1 MIYFRKG
8 GDKMDVTAT
17 KTNNNASINLLFSL
31 LDEAIDDYENGNVI
45 SEEEMLAELSSVETE
60 D

>member
-1 MIYFRKG
+1 
-8 GDKMDVTAT
+8 MDVTAT

>member
-1 MIYFRKG
+1 
-8 GDKMDVTAT
+8 MDAAMTRDII
-17 KTNNNASINLLFSL
+17 KKEASIDLLFSL

-45 SEEEMLAELSSVETE
+45 SEEEMLTELKSVETE

>member
-1 MIYFRKG
+1 
-8 GDKMDVTAT
+8 MDVTAT
-17 KTNNNASINLLFSL
+17 KTKNNASINLLFSL

>member
-1 MIYFRKG
+1 
-8 GDKMDVTAT
+8 MDVTAT
-17 KTNNNASINLLFSL
+17 KTNNNTSINLLFSL